1 MYILRELHS
10 GNNYCTE
17 ILLCMES
24 KEVRLGYQGD
34 AAVENL
40 TWDSYTVEGLIS
52 SSGAVSVLMSWQMTK
67 WGNQF
72 FTVNVTCC
80 FSLLKKMSRWTDNYS
95 EGTTAVEIHT
105 NLSLLFNDLVT
116 KPSAKHWLSKVFI
129 LKCLGLPVI
138 FNWLMKNVLEHVDPL
153 KFLFSLT

>member
-40 TWDSYTVEGLIS
+40 T
-52 SSGAVSVLMSWQMTK
+52 
-67 WGNQF
+67 
-72 FTVNVTCC
+72 
-80 FSLLKKMSRWTDNYS
+80 
-95 EGTTAVEIHT
+95 
-105 NLSLLFNDLVT
+105 
-116 KPSAKHWLSKVFI
+116 
-129 LKCLGLPVI
+129 
-138 FNWLMKNVLEHVDPL
+138 
-153 KFLFSLT
+153 